1 MRKIRLRTK
10 FLISLLA
17 ISAGLTAATLF
28 IVSYNV
34 EKRIRDDI
42 RVDLENSV
50 NNYRR
55 FERQR
60 RDALARSAQLLAS
73 LPNIRALMTTHDSAT
88 IQDGSAEVWRMS
100 GADLLLMADRDGNVA
115 ALRTRTAGL
124 SQNDAQALLRKS
136 LDSGEDR
143 GWWFGAGHLYETW
156 VQPIYFGAPGNGS
169 TLGFLVIGHEI
180 HDHAAH
186 EFGNLV
192 AGDIAYFDGGALVAS
207 TLNAEQK
214 HDLDVLCRDYPG
226 GQLVA
231 KEIQLGRERFLVS
244 TVTLSEN
251 ADASVTLSIFK
262 SLDRAT
268 SFLHDLNRVLIA
280 LGVLSVLG
288 GSVLVF
294 LISGTFTKP
303 LENLVGGVHALE
315 RGDFQYPL
323 EVTTGDEVAEVTAAF
338 DRMRAGMQKSQLEQK
353 ALEERLRQA
362 HKMEAVGRL
371 AGGVAHDFNNLLT
384 IIRGHSDLLLDRGS
398 LEDSQRHSLD
408 QIQKAA
414 GKAVTMTRQLLAFSR
429 MQVLQPRVLDL
440 NTIVT
445 DLGKM
450 LPRLIGED
458 IEYVFVP
465 DPKLGPVKADPGQ
478 IEQVLMN
485 LVVNSRDAMPS
496 GGTITVRTRNVL
508 LDKAEAQKRAPMLP
522 GEYVLLS
529 VSDTGMGMSAETK
542 AHIFEP
548 FFTTKEVGKGTGLG
562 LATVY
567 GVVKQSGGFVW
578 VESTPGQGATFEIY
592 LPKVLERATRHDVDD
607 KPAEI
612 KPGHETILVV
622 EDENDVREL
631 ACEFLTMTGYSVL
644 RARHGVEA
652 IDLLRRH
659 PGPIDL
665 VLSDVVMPKMGGSEL
680 AARLPSVR
688 PGTKILLM
696 SGYSEY
702 AVESQNNED
711 RPRHPMLSKPFSRS
725 SLIEKVREALAISAG
740 PAEKESAPVKSS

>member
-17 ISAGLTAATLF
+17 ITAGLTAATLF

-34 EKRIRDDI
+34 EKRVRDDI

-60 RDALARSAQLLAS
+60 RESLARSAQLLAN
-73 LPNIRALMTTHDSAT
+73 LPNIRALMTTHDSST
-88 IQDGSAEVWRMS
+88 IQDGSVEVWRMS
-100 GADLLLMADRDGNVA
+100 GADLLLMADRSGNVE
-115 ALRTRTAGL
+115 ALRTKTVGL
-124 SQNDAQALLRKS
+124 SQVDAQALLRKS

-143 GWWFGAGHLYETW
+143 GWWFGGGHLYETW
-156 VQPIYFGAPGNGS
+156 MQPIYFGTPGNGS
-169 TLGFLVIGHEI
+169 TLGFLVVGHEI
-180 HDHAAH
+180 QDRAAH
-186 EFGNLV
+186 EFGNIV
-192 AGDIAYFDGGALVAS
+192 TGDIAYFDGGVLVAS
-207 TLNAEQK
+207 TLNTQQK
-214 HDLDVLCRDYPG
+214 HDLEVLCRNFPG
-226 GQLVA
+226 GTVTA
-231 KEIQLGRERFLVS
+231 KEVQLGRERFLVS

-251 ADASVTLSIFK
+251 GDASVTLSIFK

-268 SFLHDLNRVLIA
+268 SFLRDLNRVLIG

-294 LISGTFTKP
+294 LISGTFKRP

-315 RGDFQYPL
+315 RGDFHYPL
-323 EVTTGDEVAEVTAAF
+323 EVTSGDEVAEVTAAF
-338 DRMRAGMQKSQLEQK
+338 DRLRTTMQKSQSEQK
-353 ALEERLRQA
+353 ALEDRLRQA

-414 GKAVTMTRQLLAFSR
+414 GRAVAMTRQLLAFSR

-440 NTIVT
+440 NEVVT

-458 IEYVFVP
+458 IEYVFLP
-465 DPKLGPVKADPGQ
+465 DPKLASVKADPGQ

-485 LVVNSRDAMPS
+485 LVVNSRDAMPN
-496 GGTITVRTRNVL
+496 GGTITVCTRNVVI
-508 LDKAEAQKRAPMLP
+508 DEDEAQLRVPMLP
-522 GEYVLLS
+522 GAYVLLS
-529 VSDTGMGMSAETK
+529 VSDTGMGMSAEIK

-578 VESTPGQGATFEIY
+578 VESAVGEGATFEIY
-592 LPKVLERATRHDVDD
+592 LPRVSDRVTRHD
-607 KPAEI
+607 AEGKSTQI
-612 KPGHETILVV
+612 ARGHETILVV
-622 EDENDVREL
+622 EDEHDVREL

-644 RARHGVEA
+644 RARNGIEAVE
-652 IDLLRRH
+652 LLQRH
-659 PGPIDL
+659 SGRIDL

-680 AARLPSVR
+680 AARLPIVR
-688 PGTKILLM
+688 PGAKILLM

-702 AVESQNNED
+702 AVESQNRD
-711 RPRHPMLSKPFSRS
+711 QPRTLMLSKPFSRS
-725 SLIEKVREALAISAG
+725 SLIEKIREAIAA
-740 PAEKESAPVKSS
+740 PAAPAQTEPAPVKSV

>member
-17 ISAGLTAATLF
+17 ITAGLTAATLF
-28 IVSYNV
+28 IVSYTI

-60 RDALARSAQLLAS
+60 RETLARSAQLLAN
-73 LPNIRALMTTHDSAT
+73 LPNIRALMTTHDNAT

-100 GADLLLMADRDGNVA
+100 GDDLLLMADRSGNVE
-115 ALRTRTAGL
+115 ALRTKTAGL
-124 SQNDAQALLRKS
+124 SQADAQSQFRKS

-143 GWWFGAGHLYETW
+143 GWWFGGGHLYETW
-156 VQPIYFGAPGNGS
+156 MQPIYFGTPGNGS
-169 TLGFLVIGHEI
+169 TLGFLVVGHEI
-180 HDHAAH
+180 QDRAAH
-186 EFGNLV
+186 EFGNIV
-192 AGDIAYFDGGALVAS
+192 TGDIAYFDGGVLVAS
-207 TLNAEQK
+207 TLSTQQK
-214 HDLDVLCRDYPG
+214 HDLEILCRNFPG
-226 GQLVA
+226 GTVTA
-231 KEIQLGRERFLVS
+231 KEVQLGRERFLVS
-244 TVTLSEN
+244 TVALSEN
-251 ADASVTLSIFK
+251 GDASVTLSIFK

-268 SFLHDLNRVLIA
+268 SFLRDLNRVLLG

-294 LISGTFTKP
+294 LISGTFTRP
-303 LENLVGGVHALE
+303 LENLVGGVRALE
-315 RGDFQYPL
+315 RGDFHYPL
-323 EVTTGDEVAEVTAAF
+323 EVTSGDEVAEVTAAF
-338 DRMRAGMQKSQLEQK
+338 DRLRTTMQKSQSEQK

-414 GKAVTMTRQLLAFSR
+414 GRAVAMTRQLLAFSR

-440 NTIVT
+440 NEVVT

-458 IEYVFVP
+458 IEYVFLP
-465 DPKLGPVKADPGQ
+465 DPKLASVKADPGQ

-485 LVVNSRDAMPS
+485 LVVNSRDAMPN
-496 GGTITVRTRNVL
+496 GGTITVRTRNVVI
-508 LDKAEAQKRAPMLP
+508 DKDEAQQRIPMLP
-522 GEYVLLS
+522 GDYVLLS
-529 VSDTGMGMSAETK
+529 VSDTGMGMSAEIK

-578 VESTPGQGATFEIY
+578 VESAVGEGATFEIY
-592 LPKVLERATRHDVDD
+592 LPKVSERASRHD
-607 KPAEI
+607 AEGKSAQI
-612 KPGHETILVV
+612 ARGHETILVV
-622 EDENDVREL
+622 EDEHDVREL

-644 RARHGVEA
+644 RARNGVEA
-652 IDLLRRH
+652 VDLLRRH
-659 PGPIDL
+659 PGQIDL
-665 VLSDVVMPKMGGSEL
+665 VLSDVVMPKLGGSEL
-680 AARLPSVR
+680 AARLPAVR

-702 AVESQNNED
+702 AVESQNQD
-711 RPRHPMLSKPFSRS
+711 QPRNLMLSKPFSRS
-725 SLIEKVREALAISAG
+725 SLIEKIREAIAAPVA
-740 PAEKESAPVKSS
+740 PAQIEPAPVKSV

>member
-17 ISAGLTAATLF
+17 VSAGLTAATLF
-28 IVSYNV
+28 TVSYSV
-34 EKRIRDDI
+34 EKRIRDDL

-55 FERQR
+55 FEHQR
-60 RDALARSAQLLAS
+60 RESLARSAQLLAG
-73 LPNIRALMTTHDSAT
+73 LPNIRALMTTHDPAT

-100 GADLLLMADRDGNVA
+100 GADLLLMADRAGNIA
-115 ALRTRTAGL
+115 ALRTKTGGL
-124 SQNDAQALLRKS
+124 SQTDAQALLRKS
-136 LDSGEDR
+136 LDTGEDR
-143 GWWFGAGHLYETW
+143 GWWFGGGHLYETW
-156 VQPIYFGAPGNGS
+156 VQPIYFGAPGAGS

-180 HDHAAH
+180 QDRAAH
-186 EFGNLV
+186 DFSNIV
-192 AGDIAYFDGGALVAS
+192 SGDIAYFDGGVIVAS
-207 TLNAEQK
+207 TLNAQQK
-214 HDLDVLCRDYPG
+214 SDLEILCRNYSG
-226 GQLVA
+226 GQLTA

-244 TVTLSEN
+244 TVALSDN
-251 ADASVTLSIFK
+251 GDASVTLSIFK

-268 SFLHDLNRVLIA
+268 SFLRDLNRVLIG
-280 LGVLSVLG
+280 LGLLSVLG

-294 LISGTFTKP
+294 LISGTFTRP

-315 RGDFQYPL
+315 RGDFAYPL

-338 DRMRAGMQKSQLEQK
+338 DRMRDNMRKSQSEHK

-408 QIQKAA
+408 QIQKAS
-414 GKAVTMTRQLLAFSR
+414 GRAVTMTRQLLAFSR
-429 MQVLQPRVLDL
+429 MQLLEPRVLDL

-465 DPKLGPVKADPGQ
+465 EPRLAPVKADPGQ

-485 LVVNSRDAMPS
+485 LVVNSRDAMPN
-496 GGTITVRTRNVL
+496 GGTITVRTRNVVIGT
-508 LDKAEAQKRAPMLP
+508 AEAQQRAPMLP

-529 VSDTGMGMSAETK
+529 VSDTGTGMSAETK

-578 VESTPGQGATFEIY
+578 VESAIGEGATFEIY
-592 LPKVLERATRHDVDD
+592 LPKVLERASRHDAED
-607 KPAEI
+607 KPTEI
-612 KPGHETILVV
+612 ARGYETILVV
-622 EDENDVREL
+622 EDENDVRDL

-644 RARHGVEA
+644 RARNGVEA

-659 PGPIDL
+659 PDKVDL

-680 AARLPSVR
+680 AVRLPSVR

-702 AVESQNNED
+702 AVESQNHD
-711 RPRHPMLSKPFSRS
+711 RPQHPMLSKPFSRS
-725 SLIEKVREALAISAG
+725 SLIAKIREALAA
-740 PAEKESAPVKSS
+740 PTLAPQTEPAPVKSV

>member
-17 ISAGLTAATLF
+17 ISAGLTAATLI
-28 IVSYNV
+28 IVSYNI
-34 EKRIRDDI
+34 EKRIRGDI

-60 RDALARSAQLLAS
+60 RDSLARSAQLLAS

-100 GADLLLMADRDGNVA
+100 GTDLLLMSDRSGNVA
-115 ALRTRTAGL
+115 ALRTKTAGL
-124 SQNDAQALLRKS
+124 SRADAQTLLRKS

-143 GWWFGAGHLYETW
+143 GWWFGGGHLYETW
-156 VQPIYFGAPGNGS
+156 VQPIYFGAPGDGS

-180 HDHAAH
+180 QDRAAH
-186 EFGNLV
+186 EFGNIV
-192 AGDIAYFDGGALVAS
+192 TGDVAYFDGGVLVAS
-207 TLNAEQK
+207 TLSTQQK
-214 HDLDVLCRDYPG
+214 HDLEVLCRNFPG
-226 GQLVA
+226 GTVTA
-231 KEIQLGRERFLVS
+231 KEVQLGRERFLVS
-244 TVTLSEN
+244 TVALSDN
-251 ADASVTLSIFK
+251 GDSSVTLSIFK

-268 SFLHDLNRVLIA
+268 SFLRDLNRVLLG

-294 LISGTFTKP
+294 LISGSFTRP
-303 LENLVGGVHALE
+303 LENLVGGVRALE
-315 RGDFQYPL
+315 QGDFRYPL
-323 EVTTGDEVAEVTAAF
+323 EVTSGDEVAEVTAAF
-338 DRMRAGMQKSQLEQK
+338 DRMRATMQKSQLEHK
-353 ALEERLRQA
+353 GLEERLRQA

-384 IIRGHSDLLLDRGS
+384 IIRGHSDLMLDRGS
-398 LEDSQRHSLD
+398 LEDSQRHNLD
-408 QIQKAA
+408 QIQKASS
-414 GKAVTMTRQLLAFSR
+414 KAVTMTRQLLAFSR

-440 NTIVT
+440 NAIVT

-465 DPKLGPVKADPGQ
+465 DSKLASVKADPGQ

-485 LVVNSRDAMPS
+485 MVVNSRDAMPN
-496 GGTITVRTRNVL
+496 GGTITVRTRNIVI
-508 LDKAEAQKRAPMLP
+508 DEAEAQQRAPMLP

-542 AHIFEP
+542 VHIFEP

-578 VESTPGQGATFEIY
+578 VKSSLGQGATFEIY
-592 LPKVLERATRHDVDD
+592 LPRVSDRAARHDGEY

-612 KPGHETILVV
+612 MPGHETILVV
-622 EDENDVREL
+622 EDENDVRDL

-644 RARHGVEA
+644 RARNGIEA
-652 IDLLRRH
+652 LDMLRRH
-659 PGPIDL
+659 PNRIDL

-680 AARLPSVR
+680 AACLPSVR

-702 AVESQNNED
+702 AVESQNRD
-711 RPRHPMLSKPFSRS
+711 RPQHLVLSKPFSRS
-725 SLIEKVREALAISAG
+725 SLIEKIREALAAAAA
-740 PAEKESAPVKSS
+740 PAQTEPAPVKGV

>member
-17 ISAGLTAATLF
+17 ISAGLTAATLL

-34 EKRIRDDI
+34 ERRIRGDI
-42 RVDLENSV
+42 RFDLENSV
-50 NNYRR
+50 NNYRH

-60 RDALARSAQLLAS
+60 RDSLARSAQLLAS
-73 LPNIRALMTTHDSAT
+73 MPNIRALMTTHDAAT

-100 GADLLLMADRDGNVA
+100 GADLLLMADRGGNVA
-115 ALRTRTAGL
+115 ALRTKTAGL
-124 SQNDAQALLRKS
+124 SSNDAQNLLRKS

-143 GWWFGAGHLYETW
+143 GWWFGGGHLYETW
-156 VQPIYFGAPGNGS
+156 VQPIYFGAPGDGS

-180 HDHAAH
+180 QDHAAH

-192 AGDIAYFDGGALVAS
+192 AGDIAFFDGGALVAS

-214 HDLDVLCRDYPG
+214 HDLDVLCRNYPG
-226 GQLVA
+226 GPLVA
-231 KEIQLGRERFLVS
+231 KEVQLGRERFLVS
-244 TVTLSEN
+244 TVTLSDN

-268 SFLHDLNRVLIA
+268 SFLRDLNRVLIG

-294 LISGTFTKP
+294 LISGTFTRP

-338 DRMRAGMQKSQLEQK
+338 DRMRTGIQKSQLEQK

-384 IIRGHSDLLLDRGS
+384 IIRGHSDLLIDRGS
-398 LEDSQRHSLD
+398 LADSQRHSLD
-408 QIQKAA
+408 QIQKASD
-414 GKAVTMTRQLLAFSR
+414 KAVTMTRQLLAFSR

-440 NTIVT
+440 NAIVT

-465 DPKLGPVKADPGQ
+465 DPKLAPVKADPGQ

-485 LVVNSRDAMPS
+485 LVVNSRDAMPN
-496 GGTITVRTRNVL
+496 GGTISVRTRNVVI
-508 LDKAEAQKRAPMLP
+508 DKAEAQKRAPMLP

-529 VSDTGMGMSAETK
+529 VSDTGIGMSAETK

-578 VESTPGQGATFEIY
+578 VDSTLGEGTTFEIY
-592 LPKVLERATRHDVDD
+592 LPKALERASRHDSDD
-607 KPAEI
+607 NPAEI

-659 PGPIDL
+659 PGQIDL

-702 AVESQNNED
+702 AVESQSQQD
-711 RPRHPMLSKPFSRS
+711 RPRHLMLSKPFSRS
-725 SLIEKVREALAISAG
+725 SLVEKIREALAAS
-740 PAEKESAPVKSS
+740 PVPPEKESAPVKSV

>member
-10 FLISLLA
+10 FLFSLLA
-17 ISAGLTAATLF
+17 ITAGLTAATLF
-28 IVSYNV
+28 IVSYSI

-60 RDALARSAQLLAS
+60 RDTLARSAQLLAS

-88 IQDGSAEVWRMS
+88 IQDGSVEVWRMS
-100 GADLLLMADRDGNVA
+100 GADLLLMADRSGNVQ

-124 SQNDAQALLRKS
+124 SQAEAQTLLRKS
-136 LDSGEDR
+136 LDSAEDR
-143 GWWFGAGHLYETW
+143 GWWFGGGHLYETW
-156 VQPIYFGAPGNGS
+156 MQPIYFGSPGSGS
-169 TLGFLVIGHEI
+169 TLGFLVVGHEI
-180 HDHAAH
+180 QDRAAH
-186 EFGNLV
+186 EFGNIV
-192 AGDIAYFDGGALVAS
+192 TGDIAYFDGGALVAS
-207 TLNAEQK
+207 TLSTQQK
-214 HDLDVLCRDYPG
+214 QDLEVLCRNFPG
-226 GQLVA
+226 GAVSA
-231 KEIQLGRERFLVS
+231 KEVQLGRERFLVS
-244 TVTLSEN
+244 TVALSEN
-251 ADASVTLSIFK
+251 GDASVTLSIFK

-268 SFLHDLNRVLIA
+268 SFLRDLNRVLLG

-315 RGDFQYPL
+315 RGDFRYPL

-338 DRMRAGMQKSQLEQK
+338 DRMRATMQKSQLEHK

-384 IIRGHSDLLLDRGS
+384 IIRGHSDLMLDRGS
-398 LEDSQRHSLD
+398 LDDPQRHSLE
-408 QIQKAA
+408 QIQKAS
-414 GKAVTMTRQLLAFSR
+414 GRAVAMTRQLLAFSR

-440 NTIVT
+440 SEVVT

-458 IEYVFVP
+458 IEYVFLP
-465 DPKLGPVKADPGQ
+465 DPKLASVKADPGQ

-485 LVVNSRDAMPS
+485 LVVNSRDAMPN
-496 GGTITVRTRNVL
+496 GGTITVRTSNIRI
-508 LDKAEAQKRAPMLP
+508 DEDEAQQRVPMLP

-529 VSDTGMGMSAETK
+529 VSDTGMGMSAEIK

-578 VESTPGQGATFEIY
+578 VESAVGEGATFEIY
-592 LPKVLERATRHDVDD
+592 LPKVSERNVPRDPED

-612 KPGHETILVV
+612 ARGHETILVV
-622 EDENDVREL
+622 EDEHDVREL

-644 RARHGVEA
+644 RARNGVEA
-652 IDLLRRH
+652 IELLRRH
-659 PGPIDL
+659 PGGIDL

-680 AARLPSVR
+680 AARLPVVR

-702 AVESQNNED
+702 AVESQNQD
-711 RPRHPMLSKPFSRS
+711 QPRNLMLSKPFSRS
-725 SLIEKVREALAISAG
+725 SLIEKIREAIAAPVV
-740 PAEKESAPVKSS
+740 PAQTEPAPVKSV

>member
-34 EKRIRDDI
+34 EKRVREDI

-50 NNYRR
+50 NTYRR

-60 RDALARSAQLLAS
+60 RDSLARSAQLLAS

-100 GADLLLMADRDGNVA
+100 GTDLLLMADRGGNVLA
-115 ALRTRTAGL
+115 MRTKASGFTRDA
-124 SQNDAQALLRKS
+124 AQALLRRS
-136 LDSGEDR
+136 LDGAEERD
-143 GWWFGAGHLYETW
+143 WWFGGGHLFEVR
-156 VQPIYFGAPGNGS
+156 VQPIYFGAPGDAAA
-169 TLGFLVIGHEI
+169 LGFLAIGHEI
-180 HDHAAH
+180 QDRAAKDFGSIVASDVAFYHA
-186 EFGNLV
+186 GSLV
-192 AGDIAYFDGGALVAS
+192 AT
-207 TLNAEQK
+207 TLAAEQK
-214 HDLDVLCRDYPG
+214 ADLDILWRNYPG
-226 GQLVA
+226 GSLAA

-244 TVTLSEN
+244 TNNLYEN
-251 ADASVTLSIFK
+251 GETTVSLSIFK

-268 SFLHDLNRVLIA
+268 AYLHDLNRVL
-280 LGVLSVLG
+280 LGLGLLSVLA
-288 GSVLVF
+288 GSAMVF
-294 LISGTFTKP
+294 LISGTFTRP

-315 RGDFQYPL
+315 QGDFRYPL
-323 EVTTGDEVAEVTAAF
+323 EITSGDEVAEVTAAF
-338 DRMRAGMQKSQLEQK
+338 DRMRTNMQKSQEEHK
-353 ALEERLRQA
+353 TLEERLRQA

-398 LEDSQRHSLD
+398 LEDSQRHSLN

-414 GKAVTMTRQLLAFSR
+414 GKAVSMTRQLLAFSR
-429 MQVLQPRVLDL
+429 MQVLQPSVLDL
-440 NTIVT
+440 NAVVT

-458 IEYVFVP
+458 IEYAFVP
-465 DPKLGPVKADPGQ
+465 DPKLAPVKADPGQ

-496 GGTITVRTRNVL
+496 GGTITVRTQNALIDAV
-508 LDKAEAQKRAPMLP
+508 EAQRRAPMAP

-529 VSDTGMGMSAETK
+529 VSDTGSGMSAETK

-578 VESTPGQGATFEIY
+578 VESASGEGTTFEIY
-592 LPKVLERATRHDVDD
+592 LPKATGTTTRLEAEE
-607 KPAEI
+607 KPAAI
-612 KPGHETILVV
+612 ARGHETILVV
-622 EDENDVREL
+622 EDEVDVREL
-631 ACEFLTMTGYSVL
+631 ACEFLRVTGYSVL
-644 RARHGVEA
+644 QARNGVEA
-652 IDLLRRH
+652 LEMIRRH
-659 PGPIDL
+659 SGKIDL
-665 VLSDVVMPKMGGSEL
+665 VLSDVVMPKMGGTEL
-680 AARLPSVR
+680 ASRLSSLR
-688 PGTKILLM
+688 SSTKLLLM

-702 AVESQNNED
+702 ASETRGQD
-711 RPRHPMLSKPFSRS
+711 LARPLMLPKPFSRS
-725 SLIEKVREALAISAG
+725 SLVEKVREALADAAVITAA
-740 PAEKESAPVKSS
+740 AEPAPVKGA

>member
-10 FLISLLA
+10 FLITLLA

-73 LPNIRALMTTHDSAT
+73 LPNIRALMTTHDAAT
-88 IQDGSAEVWRMS
+88 IQDGSAEVWRLS
-100 GADLLLMADRDGNVA
+100 GADLLLMADRGGNIA
-115 ALRTRTAGL
+115 ALRTKTDGL
-124 SQNDAQALLRKS
+124 SQSDAQSLLRKS

-143 GWWFGAGHLYETW
+143 GWWYGGGHLYETW
-156 VQPIYFGAPGNGS
+156 LQPIYFGAPGDGS
-169 TLGFLVIGHEI
+169 TLGVLVIGHEI
-180 HDHAAH
+180 HDRAAR

-207 TLNAEQK
+207 TLNSEQK
-214 HDLDVLCRDYPG
+214 HDLDVLCRDHPG
-226 GQLVA
+226 GPLVA

-244 TVTLSEN
+244 TVTLSDN

-268 SFLHDLNRVLIA
+268 SFLHDLNRVLIG

-338 DRMRAGMQKSQLEQK
+338 DRMRASMEKSQLEQK

-384 IIRGHSDLLLDRGS
+384 IIRGHSDILIDRGS
-398 LEDSQRHSLD
+398 LADSQRHSLD

-440 NTIVT
+440 NTVVT

-465 DPKLGPVKADPGQ
+465 EPKLAPVKADPGQ

-485 LVVNSRDAMPS
+485 LVVNSRDAMPN
-496 GGTITVRTRNVL
+496 GGTITVRTRNIVV
-508 LDKAEAQKRAPMLP
+508 DKEEAQQRAPMTP

-529 VSDTGMGMSAETK
+529 VSDTGIGMSAETK

-578 VESTPGQGATFEIY
+578 VESAIGEGATFEIY
-592 LPKVLERATRHDVDD
+592 LPKVLERASRHEAED

-612 KPGHETILVV
+612 ARGHETILVV
-622 EDENDVREL
+622 EDENDVRDL

-644 RARHGVEA
+644 RARNGVEA
-652 IDLLRRH
+652 IDLLSRH
-659 PGPIDL
+659 PNKIDL
-665 VLSDVVMPKMGGSEL
+665 VLRDVVMPKMGGTEL
-680 AARLPSVR
+680 AARLPKLR

-702 AVESQNNED
+702 AVEAQNEG
-711 RPRHPMLSKPFSRS
+711 RPQHPMLSKPFSRS
-725 SLIEKVREALAISAG
+725 SLIAKIRESLAT
-740 PAEKESAPVKSS
+740 PTLVPQTEPAPVRSF

>member
-17 ISAGLTAATLF
+17 ITAGLTAATLF
-28 IVSYNV
+28 IVSYTI

-60 RDALARSAQLLAS
+60 RETLARSAQLLAS
-73 LPNIRALMTTHDSAT
+73 LPNIRALMTTHDGAT

-100 GADLLLMADRDGNVA
+100 GADLLLLADRSGNVD
-115 ALRTRTAGL
+115 ALRTRTVGL
-124 SQNDAQALLRKS
+124 SQIEAQALLRKS
-136 LDSGEDR
+136 LDSAEDR
-143 GWWFGAGHLYETW
+143 GWWFGGGHLYETW
-156 VQPIYFGAPGNGS
+156 MQPIYFGTPGSGS
-169 TLGFLVIGHEI
+169 TLGFLVVGHEI
-180 HDHAAH
+180 QDRAAH
-186 EFGNLV
+186 EFGNIV
-192 AGDIAYFDGGALVAS
+192 TGDIAYFDGGALVAS
-207 TLNAEQK
+207 TLNTQQK
-214 HDLDVLCRDYPG
+214 HDLEVLCRNFPG
-226 GQLVA
+226 GTVTA
-231 KEIQLGRERFLVS
+231 KEVQLGRERFLVS
-244 TVTLSEN
+244 TVALSEN
-251 ADASVTLSIFK
+251 GDASVTLSIFK

-268 SFLHDLNRVLIA
+268 SFLRDLNRVL
-280 LGVLSVLG
+280 LGLGILSVLG

-294 LISGTFTKP
+294 LISGTFTRP

-315 RGDFQYPL
+315 RGDFRYPL

-338 DRMRAGMQKSQLEQK
+338 DRMRGTMQKSQLEHK

-414 GKAVTMTRQLLAFSR
+414 GKAVSMTRQLLAFSR
-429 MQVLQPRVLDL
+429 MQVLQPCVLDL
-440 NTIVT
+440 NAIVT

-458 IEYVFVP
+458 IEYVFLP
-465 DPKLGPVKADPGQ
+465 DPKLASVKADPGQ

-485 LVVNSRDAMPS
+485 LVVNSRDAMPN
-496 GGTITVRTRNVL
+496 GGTITVRTRNVVI
-508 LDKAEAQKRAPMLP
+508 DKDEAQLRVPMLP
-522 GEYVLLS
+522 GDYALLS
-529 VSDTGMGMSAETK
+529 VSDTGMGMSAEIK

-578 VESTPGQGATFEIY
+578 VESGVGEGTTFEIY
-592 LPKVLERATRHDVDD
+592 LPKVSERAARRDAED

-612 KPGHETILVV
+612 APGHETILVV
-622 EDENDVREL
+622 EDEHDVREL

-644 RARHGVEA
+644 RARNGVEA
-652 IDLLRRH
+652 VDLLRRH
-659 PGPIDL
+659 PGQIDL
-665 VLSDVVMPKMGGSEL
+665 ILSDVVMPKMGGSEL

-702 AVESQNNED
+702 AVESQNQEH
-711 RPRHPMLSKPFSRS
+711 PRTLMLPKPFSRS
-725 SLIEKVREALAISAG
+725 SLIEKIREAIAAPVT
-740 PAEKESAPVKSS
+740 PAQIEPAPVKSV

>member
-17 ISAGLTAATLF
+17 ITAGLTAATLF
-28 IVSYNV
+28 IVSYTI

-60 RDALARSAQLLAS
+60 RETLARSAQLLAS

-100 GADLLLMADRDGNVA
+100 GADLLLMADRSGNVE
-115 ALRTRTAGL
+115 ALRTRTSGL
-124 SQNDAQALLRKS
+124 SQADAQALLRKS
-136 LDSGEDR
+136 LDSAEDR
-143 GWWFGAGHLYETW
+143 GWWFGGGHLYETW
-156 VQPIYFGAPGNGS
+156 MQPIYFGMPGSGS
-169 TLGFLVIGHEI
+169 TLGFLVVGHEI
-180 HDHAAH
+180 QDRAAH
-186 EFGNLV
+186 EFGNIV
-192 AGDIAYFDGGALVAS
+192 TGDIAYFDGGALVAS
-207 TLNAEQK
+207 TLNTQQK
-214 HDLDVLCRDYPG
+214 QDLEVLCRNFPVG
-226 GQLVA
+226 TVTA
-231 KEIQLGRERFLVS
+231 KEVQLGRERFLVS
-244 TVTLSEN
+244 TVALSDN
-251 ADASVTLSIFK
+251 GDASVTLSIFK

-268 SFLHDLNRVLIA
+268 SFLRDLNRVLIG

-288 GSVLVF
+288 GSILVF
-294 LISGTFTKP
+294 LISGTFTRP

-315 RGDFQYPL
+315 RGDFRFPL
-323 EVTTGDEVAEVTAAF
+323 EVTTGDEVAEVTEAF
-338 DRMRAGMQKSQLEQK
+338 DRMRATMLKSQLEHK

-384 IIRGHSDLLLDRGS
+384 IIRGHSDLMLDRGS
-398 LEDSQRHSLD
+398 LEDSQRHSID

-414 GKAVTMTRQLLAFSR
+414 GKAVAMTRQLLAFSR
-429 MQVLQPRVLDL
+429 MQVLQPLVLDL
-440 NTIVT
+440 NAIVT

-458 IEYVFVP
+458 IEYVFLP
-465 DPKLGPVKADPGQ
+465 EHKLAPVKADPGQ

-485 LVVNSRDAMPS
+485 LVVNSRDAMPN

-508 LDKAEAQKRAPMLP
+508 IDKDEAQRRVPMLP
-522 GEYVLLS
+522 GDYVLLS
-529 VSDTGMGMSAETK
+529 VSDTGMGMSAEIK

-578 VESTPGQGATFEIY
+578 VESGVGEGTTFEIY
-592 LPKVLERATRHDVDD
+592 LPKVSERAARRDSED

-612 KPGHETILVV
+612 ERGHETILVV
-622 EDENDVREL
+622 EDEHDVREL

-644 RARHGVEA
+644 RARNGVEA

-659 PGPIDL
+659 PGGIDL

-680 AARLPSVR
+680 AARLPAVR
-688 PGTKILLM
+688 PGTKIVLM
-696 SGYSEY
+696 SGYSEF
-702 AVESQNNED
+702 AVESQNQD
-711 RPRHPMLSKPFSRS
+711 QPRNLMLSKPFSRS
-725 SLIEKVREALAISAG
+725 SLIEKVREAMTATVA
-740 PAEKESAPVKSS
+740 PAQKEAAPVKSD

>member
-34 EKRIRDDI
+34 EKRVREDI

-50 NNYRR
+50 NTYRR

-60 RDALARSAQLLAS
+60 RDSLARSAQLLAS

-100 GADLLLMADRDGNVA
+100 GTDLLLMADRGGNVLA
-115 ALRTRTAGL
+115 MRTKASGFTRDA
-124 SQNDAQALLRKS
+124 AQALLRRS
-136 LDSGEDR
+136 LDGAEERD
-143 GWWFGAGHLYETW
+143 WWFGGGHLFEVR
-156 VQPIYFGAPGNGS
+156 VQPIYFGAPGDAAA
-169 TLGFLVIGHEI
+169 LGFLAIGHEI
-180 HDHAAH
+180 QDRAAKDFGSIVASDVAFYHA
-186 EFGNLV
+186 GSLV
-192 AGDIAYFDGGALVAS
+192 AT
-207 TLNAEQK
+207 TLAAEQK
-214 HDLDVLCRDYPG
+214 ADLDILWRNYPG
-226 GQLVA
+226 GSLTA

-244 TVTLSEN
+244 TNNLYEN
-251 ADASVTLSIFK
+251 GETTVSLSIFK

-268 SFLHDLNRVLIA
+268 AYLHDLNRVL
-280 LGVLSVLG
+280 LGLGLLSVLA
-288 GSVLVF
+288 GSAMVF
-294 LISGTFTKP
+294 LISGTFTRP

-315 RGDFQYPL
+315 QGDFRYPL
-323 EVTTGDEVAEVTAAF
+323 EITSGDEVAEVTAAF
-338 DRMRAGMQKSQLEQK
+338 DRMRTNMQKSQEEHK
-353 ALEERLRQA
+353 TLEERLRQA

-398 LEDSQRHSLD
+398 LEDSQRHSLN

-414 GKAVTMTRQLLAFSR
+414 GKAVSMTRQLLAFSR
-429 MQVLQPRVLDL
+429 MQVLQPSVLDL
-440 NTIVT
+440 NAVVT

-458 IEYVFVP
+458 IEYAFVP
-465 DPKLGPVKADPGQ
+465 DPKLAPVKADPGQ

-496 GGTITVRTRNVL
+496 GGTITVRTQNALIDAV
-508 LDKAEAQKRAPMLP
+508 EAQRRAPMAP

-529 VSDTGMGMSAETK
+529 VSDTGSGMSAETK

-578 VESTPGQGATFEIY
+578 VESASGEGTTFEIY
-592 LPKVLERATRHDVDD
+592 LPKATGTTTRLEAEE
-607 KPAEI
+607 KPAAI
-612 KPGHETILVV
+612 ARGHETILVV
-622 EDENDVREL
+622 EDEVDVREL
-631 ACEFLTMTGYSVL
+631 ACEFLRVTGYSVL
-644 RARHGVEA
+644 QARNGVEA
-652 IDLLRRH
+652 LEMIRRH
-659 PGPIDL
+659 SGKIDL
-665 VLSDVVMPKMGGSEL
+665 VLSDVVMPKMGGTEL
-680 AARLPSVR
+680 ASRLSSLR
-688 PGTKILLM
+688 SSTKLLLM

-702 AVESQNNED
+702 ASETRGQD
-711 RPRHPMLSKPFSRS
+711 LARPLMLPKPFSRS
-725 SLIEKVREALAISAG
+725 SLVEKVREALADAAVITAA
-740 PAEKESAPVKSS
+740 AEPAPVKGA

>member
-28 IVSYNV
+28 TVSYSV

-50 NNYRR
+50 SNYRR

-60 RDALARSAQLLAS
+60 RESLARSAQLLAS

-100 GADLLLMADRDGNVA
+100 GADLLLMADRAGNVA
-115 ALRTRTAGL
+115 ALRTKTGGL
-124 SQNDAQALLRKS
+124 SQTDAQALLRKS

-143 GWWFGAGHLYETW
+143 GWWFGGGHLYETW
-156 VQPIYFGAPGNGS
+156 VQPIYFGAPGAGS

-180 HDHAAH
+180 QDRAAYD
-186 EFGNLV
+186 FSNIV
-192 AGDIAYFDGGALVAS
+192 TGDIAYFDGGVLVAS
-207 TLNAEQK
+207 TLNAQQK
-214 HDLDVLCRDYPG
+214 SDLEILCRNYSG
-226 GQLVA
+226 GQLTA

-244 TVTLSEN
+244 TVVLSDN
-251 ADASVTLSIFK
+251 GDASVTLSIFK

-268 SFLHDLNRVLIA
+268 SFLRDLNRVLIG

-294 LISGTFTKP
+294 LISGTFTRP

-315 RGDFQYPL
+315 RGDFAYPL
-323 EVTTGDEVAEVTAAF
+323 EVTSGDEVAEVTAAF
-338 DRMRAGMQKSQLEQK
+338 DRMRDNMRKSQSEQK

-408 QIQKAA
+408 QIQKAS
-414 GKAVTMTRQLLAFSR
+414 GRAVTMTRQLLAFSR

-465 DPKLGPVKADPGQ
+465 EPRLAPVKADPGQ

-485 LVVNSRDAMPS
+485 LVVNSRDAMPN

-508 LDKAEAQKRAPMLP
+508 MSKAEAQQRAPMLP

-578 VESTPGQGATFEIY
+578 VDSTIGEGATFEIY
-592 LPKVLERATRHDVDD
+592 LPKALERASRHDADE

-612 KPGHETILVV
+612 ARGHETILVV
-622 EDENDVREL
+622 EDENDVRDL

-644 RARHGVEA
+644 RARNGVEA
-652 IDLLRRH
+652 IDLLQRH
-659 PGPIDL
+659 PDRIDL

-688 PGTKILLM
+688 PNTKILLM

-702 AVESQNNED
+702 AVESQSQD
-711 RPRHPMLSKPFSRS
+711 RPQHAMLSKPFSRS
-725 SLIEKVREALAISAG
+725 SLIAKIREALAAPSMATQTE
-740 PAEKESAPVKSS
+740 PAPVKSV